1 MVRSTYNKK
10 HPRKRNNQTIKIRGG
25 SLIIKFPYCPRR
37 FGSEQIL
44 SDHCEFIHHRRSP
57 PVRTRIFD
65 ARYTAAAA
73 RPRPSAAAATPAAR
87 PRPSA
92 AAATPAARPH
102 PRPSAAAT
110 TSDSVATAAAQ
121 VQLNTLM
128 RVIYEAQDKMPEGEY
143 LAAMNALGALHRF
156 VHKH

>member
-25 SLIIKFPYCPRR
+25 SLIIKCPYCPRR

-65 ARYTAAAA
+65 ARYTAA
-73 RPRPSAAAATPAAR
+73 AAR